1 MTKTIFCDIDGTI
14 LKHKGDIKKN
24 LLETPEILDKV
35 NEKFKEWDKNNY
47 KIILITGRKEGNREQ
62 TKEQLKSL
70 GIVYDEL
77 IMGLPNGDRIIIND
91 KKENGI
97 EYTAYAYNLVR
108 NEGMNNINFD
118 LNNIEKK
125 IEKPWGYEEI
135 IEYNKN
141 YVVKKLFMKEGHSCS
156 TQYHKLKTETIII
169 LKGKLKILIGDDLNS
184 LQSNDYKEG
193 DNITIKP
200 YTIHKMIG
208 ITDCLYLETS
218 TNELWDIVRLNDEY
232 GRI

>member
-184 LQSNDYKEG
+184 LQSNDYNEG